1 MHRKL
6 QYSQHEGPGGRK
18 TRGNVGPQDKG
29 EGTRQACRRW
39 RGLICIP
46 KEGRTLLDSR
56 GVFLPALQVQSMW
69 WVLWE
74 ERWAMMANLYLSRIR
89 DFFCWDTPVLSRLWA
104 FVMLFPL
111 SGKPFPLGSQL
122 SPTIPLLHNVL
133 WEDDFWLLSDIW
145 QTCSEWVEK
154 WINVWHLCFSA
165 VMQTSTH
172 MPNILFTLLVKGLWS
187 CPFLAPTP
195 VWGLRKP
202 RCLLP

>member
-1 MHRKL
+1 MKGREGEKPVGMWVPRTGVR
-6 QYSQHEGPGGRK
+6 GPGRHAAGGVAWSASQRK
-18 TRGNVGPQDKG
+18 GGLCWTAVG
-29 EGTRQACRRW
+29 CSS
-39 RGLICIP
+39 L
-46 KEGRTLLDSR
+46 
-56 GVFLPALQVQSMW
+56 
-69 WVLWE
+69 
-74 ERWAMMANLYLSRIR
+74 LSRSSPCGEYPTLR
-89 DFFCWDTPVLSRLWA
+89 GAVGHDGQPVPQPHQRFLLLRHSSSLQALA

-111 SGKPFPLGSQL
+111 SGTPFPLGSQL